1 MTRTAA
7 TYMES
12 KHNPLSLICQDYP
25 IGSLGIAAD
34 GDGICAVFFKGT
46 RSFPGAVNQSTPLL
60 EQARRELDEYFSGTR
75 REFDLPLS
83 LHGTPFQKSVWREL
97 LRIPYGQTATYG
109 ELAERIGNPKAC
121 RAVGMANNRNPIVI
135 IVPCHRVIGADGSLT
150 GYAGGLDV
158 KQKLL
163 ELERMALSDVRGML

>member
-1 MTRTAA
+1 MNGGDIHGIKTEPHIPALPGLYDR
-7 TYMES
+7 
-12 KHNPLSLICQDYP
+12 P
-25 IGSLGIAAD
+25 LGIAAD
-34 GDGICAVFFKGT
+34 GDGICAVFFKGM
-46 RSFPGAVNQSTPLL
+46 RSFPGAVRQSTPLL
-60 EQARRELDEYFSGTR
+60 GQARRELDEYFSGTR

-97 LRIPYGQTATYG
+97 LRIPYGRTVTYG

-121 RAVGMANNRNPIVI
+121 RAVGMANNRNPVVI
-135 IVPCHRVIGADGSLT
+135 IVPCHRVIGADGNLT

-163 ELERMALSDVRGML
+163 ELERRTLSDVRGML